1 MGDDIM
7 NLEISAAY
15 DPINLIYTVTVGK
28 NSVEIPGHAL
38 TQKHVE
44 ELAKMLEGIND
55 DTLAKATLN
64 VWAAA
69 INKSISYRAIDT
81 DGNLMFSDSDLTT
94 YDDNVKTTAIDAS
107 KIAAD
112 RVRDVLAAWKDTRTL
127 LSPYDY
133 DEPKVYYQPR
143 YPSKPPM
150 IIVEEALELLNSKKH
165 LGIKKI
171 EISKEFDSTIR
182 LTLSSD
188 TSAERPEYSRVLSV
202 YIDYKAFDRTY
213 KMETDEEA
221 GLMTKLDT
229 DTYIKLRL
237 AFLINQALKRVGPP
251 NLLMDSGVFKVIG
264 SYDTPATLI

>member
-1 MGDDIM
+1 M

-15 DPINLIYTVTVGK
+15 DPINLIYIVTVGK

-69 INKSISYRAIDT
+69 INKSISYRAIST

-127 LSPYDY
+127 LSPYDNKS
-133 DEPKVYYQPR
+133 KVYYQPR

-150 IIVEEALELLNSKKH
+150 IIVEETLELLNSKKH

-182 LTLSSD
+182 LTISSD
-188 TSAERPEYSRVLSV
+188 TSAEYSDYSRVLSV
-202 YIDYKAFDRTY
+202 CIDYKAFDRTY
-213 KMETDEEA
+213 EMETDEEA

-237 AFLINQALKRVGPP
+237 AFLINKALKRVPP
-251 NLLMDSGVFKVIG
+251 LALCTDLGVFKVIG
-264 SYDTPATLI
+264 SYDMPANLI

>member
-1 MGDDIM
+1 M
-7 NLEISAAY
+7 NKIEATYNNGHIYDNEGNIRADFEKELRDLAAQ
-15 DPINLIYTVTVGK
+15 
-28 NSVEIPGHAL
+28 SSMAL
-38 TQKHVE
+38 TAIQVPKS
-44 ELAKMLEGIND
+44 ASSRIK
-55 DTLAKATLN
+55 DT
-64 VWAAA
+64 
-69 INKSISYRAIDT
+69 
-81 DGNLMFSDSDLTT
+81 
-94 YDDNVKTTAIDAS
+94 
-107 KIAAD
+107 
-112 RVRDVLAAWKDTRTL
+112 LAAWKDTRTL

-133 DEPKVYYQPR
+133 DDKPKVYYQPR

-150 IIVEEALELLNSKKH
+150 VIIEEALELLNSKKH

-188 TSAERPEYSRVLSV
+188 TSAERPDYSRVLSV

-237 AFLINQALKRVGPP
+237 AFLINQALKRVPP
-251 NLLMDSGVFKVIG
+251 IALCTDLGVFKVIG
-264 SYDTPATLI
+264 SYDMPANLI